1 MVVRVIWEYGFDVPM
16 KTPGL
21 YHVSKL
27 SNLNYLFKILLNL
40 SKFVKKL
47 NKKRFSPIYGLKVAV
62 LAFFPLIPPMCD
74 I

>member
-1 MVVRVIWEYGFDVPM
+1 MVKGGHPPQRRTAGMYD
-16 KTPGL
+16 
-21 YHVSKL
+21 VSKL

-47 NKKRFSPIYGLKVAV
+47 IKKRFSPIYGLKVAV
-62 LAFFPLIPPMCD
+62 LAFFPLIPPMCN